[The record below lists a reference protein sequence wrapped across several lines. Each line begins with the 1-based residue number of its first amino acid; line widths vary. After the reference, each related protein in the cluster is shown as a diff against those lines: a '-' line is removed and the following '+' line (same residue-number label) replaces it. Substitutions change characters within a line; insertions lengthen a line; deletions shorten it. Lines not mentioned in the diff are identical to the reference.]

1 MDKYI
6 MWDFDNTL
14 AYREG
19 MWTQTMMDIMSEL
32 SIKSINRDS
41 IREFMKKGFPW
52 NNYELSH
59 QELMGDLNWWDYL
72 KMYFIR
78 SLIDLELPADIAT
91 IVAGRIKNKYLDISY
106 WKVFSDTVNTLDLLK
121 DKGYKHIV
129 LSNHVPELESLVKN
143 LNLAKYFD
151 EIISSGIVG
160 YEKPNKMIF
169 NYAKNKLPKDSSVIM
184 VGDNYKADILGA
196 NQNDIQAI
204 LVRKP
209 NTFNYGNY
217 FEILDNA
224 FIDKIEVIFGG
235 INND

>member
-1 MDKYI
+1 MNKFI

-19 MWTQTMMDIMSEL
+19 MWTQTMMDIMKEL

-41 IREFMKKGFPW
+41 IRDFMKKGFPW

-59 QELMGDLNWWDYL
+59 QELMGDLSWWEYL

-91 IVAGRIKNKYLDISY
+91 TVAGRIKNKYLDVSY
-106 WKVFSDTVNTLDLLK
+106 WKVFSDTVNTLDILR
-121 DKGYKHIV
+121 DKGYKHII

-143 LNLAKYFD
+143 LNLDEYFD

-169 NYAKNKLPKDSSVIM
+169 NYAKNKLPKDSSIIM

-217 FEILDNA
+217 YKILDNT

-235 INND
+235 YNND